1 MIEKICRYLVQKMQ
15 QEMPDIDAEKAE
27 VLQYGL
33 EMVVGEVPK
42 IFLLIA
48 IAFLLGVGWLTLL
61 AYVLILPYKV
71 YSGGIH
77 LKTHLGC
84 ILATTIFYCGNA
96 WFSQMIVWPNPLI
109 HGIGIVAVW
118 LFGMRMCQLY
128 APADTENVPILGQK
142 ERQKKKKLSYVT
154 LTISL
159 LVSFFIPNVV
169 ISNILWIG
177 MFLQSCMLSRVAY
190 RLTKNQYGHEVYP
203 VKN

>member
-15 QEMPDIDAEKAE
+15 QEMPDIGAEKAE
-27 VLQYGL
+27 ILQYGL
-33 EMVVGEVPK
+33 EMIVGEVPK
-42 IFLLIA
+42 IFLLIT

-96 WFSQMIVWPNPLI
+96 WLSQMIVWPNQLI

-118 LFGMRMCQLY
+118 LFSMRMCQLY
-128 APADTENVPILGQK
+128 APADTENVPILGKK